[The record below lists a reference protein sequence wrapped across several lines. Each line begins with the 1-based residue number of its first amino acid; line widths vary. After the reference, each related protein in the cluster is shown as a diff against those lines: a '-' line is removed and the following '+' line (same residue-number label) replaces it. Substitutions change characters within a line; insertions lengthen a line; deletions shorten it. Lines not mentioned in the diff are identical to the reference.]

1 MDVTGALVLS
11 FLALF
16 VCLFRFFFSVWVFV
30 PVLVCLSIDVT
41 GALVLFTHLCIDTSG
56 LPFAAVFVFLSLFL
70 CSGLLFLV
78 VLFR

>member
-16 VCLFRFFFSVWVFV
+16 VCLFCFFFSVWVFV

-41 GALVLFTHLCIDTSG
+41 GALVLFTHLCTDTSG

-70 CSGLLFLV
+70 WLWMLFLV